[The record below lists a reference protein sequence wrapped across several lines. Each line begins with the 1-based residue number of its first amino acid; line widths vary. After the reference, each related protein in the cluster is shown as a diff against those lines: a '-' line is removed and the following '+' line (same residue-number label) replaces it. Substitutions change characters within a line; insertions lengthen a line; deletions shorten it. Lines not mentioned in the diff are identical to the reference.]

1 VLGQAAQFQENTD
14 RELVKALK
22 ALNKDSK
29 GKMKG
34 LILDLRNNP
43 GGLLEQAVEV
53 ADEFLAKGKIVYTDG
68 RAASQKMEFF
78 AQPDDEEDY
87 PFPMVVLVNGGS
99 ASAAE
104 IVAGA
109 LQDHD
114 RAVILGSRTF
124 GKGSV
129 QTIIPLDDGSG
140 LKLTTAHYFTPSG
153 RVIQAEGI
161 EPDIQVSNKVPVEN
175 GKPLRFLREKDLDQH
190 LENGKDE
197 DGKEGNSEDD
207 TAAGEEVEE
216 VPDIQLDEALAML
229 KSWHIFKQHVKEV
242 PAVAVKSPAK

>member
-1 VLGQAAQFQENTD
+1 LQAADKIVKIDGKSTKNMTLFEAVKEMRGKKGTDITITIVREGLTKPKDVTITRDVIKIKSVKYKLLDEYYGYIRIAQFQENTD

-140 LKLTTAHYFTPSG
+140 LKLVLLAEFNSTQHQTKPERTTSY
-153 RVIQAEGI
+153 
-161 EPDIQVSNKVPVEN
+161 
-175 GKPLRFLREKDLDQH
+175 
-190 LENGKDE
+190 
-197 DGKEGNSEDD
+197 
-207 TAAGEEVEE
+207 
-216 VPDIQLDEALAML
+216 
-229 KSWHIFKQHVKEV
+229 
-242 PAVAVKSPAK
+242 